1 MVENLQDIR
10 ASIDLIDDQLLDLIC
25 RRMELSAAVA
35 SAKSGGVTYRPG
47 REAEVFLRL
56 AEQAPDLPAGIA
68 RNIWRQIMTASS
80 AQQDRS
86 IGVAVLDRALPTAS
100 WHFGGQLS
108 LIQCNAI
115 SACSAAMQEGV
126 AYSLVP
132 VSEDAA
138 LAGWLMQD
146 RDLHIIAVTPFEV
159 MSDDGDGLPPCY
171 VIGRTE
177 ADSVRHETTL
187 IACGDADLAHIE
199 ACPGRPV
206 DVLAGYAMPAR
217 IAGVIAT
224 SPKTD

>member
-10 ASIDLIDDQLLDLIC
+10 ASIDMIDDQLLDLIC
-25 RRMELSAAVA
+25 HRMDLSKAVA
-35 SAKSGGVTYRPG
+35 TAKSGGVTYRPG

-56 AEQAPDLPAGIA
+56 AEKAPDLPAGIA

-86 IGVAVLDRALPTAS
+86 VGVAVLNSALPTAS

-108 LIQCNAI
+108 LISCNTI
-115 SACSAAMQEGV
+115 SACSAAMQDGA
-126 AYSLVP
+126 AYALVP

-138 LAGWLMQD
+138 LAAWLMQNQ
-146 RDLHIIAVTPFEV
+146 DLHIIAITPFAAVHE
-159 MSDDGDGLPPCY
+159 DGDGLPPCY

-177 ADSVRHETTL
+177 ADPVRHETTL
-187 IACGDADLAHIE
+187 IACGDGDTARIE
-199 ACPGRPV
+199 ACSGRSA
-206 DVLAGYAMPAR
+206 DALAGYAAPAR